1 MVPEYISENILKI
14 KLVYQKYQNDFGLGF
29 GSGLCQVCVGF
40 VSNLCRVWVR
50 FVSGSGRVQVK
61 LTEVE
66 LEPFQSHKP
75 KKFEILYQCGIHHH
89 QE

>member
-1 MVPEYISENILKI
+1 MVPEYISEKILKI

-40 VSNLCRVWVR
+40 VSGL
-50 FVSGSGRVQVK
+50 GQVQVK